1 MLKDLGDLEKWRVSA
16 PLSNTGTILD
26 YGRNEEEFQQFVDYP
41 LIKQD
46 QSIRD
51 DLFYN
56 IMDFILVN
64 HPNTGVGADFDGYR
78 GLDSNNVQSVICT
91 LVLHEDMQ
99 KGLEQEVTR
108 VIEHKS
114 DRFEDADRIRTIIKN
129 ARVSQTIRSN
139 SVCLYSISTG
149 ISTRIIQNL
158 KRFHTPLERVEPVL
172 ETLFPFGAEVSSYQ
186 ENKRHLNPLPP
197 FGQIDM
203 EWIGQKGHP
212 DTSEDLPPSEEEQ
225 NDAPPADVENDVG
238 DETSSGDKS

>member
-1 MLKDLGDLEKWRVSA
+1 M
-16 PLSNTGTILD
+16 
-26 YGRNEEEFQQFVDYP
+26 P

-46 QSIRD
+46 QEIRD

-56 IMDFILVN
+56 IMDFILLN
-64 HPNTGVGADFDGYR
+64 HPNMGVGADFDGYR
-78 GLDSNNVQSVICT
+78 GLDSNNVQSTICT

-99 KGLEQEVTR
+99 KGLAQEVTR
-108 VIEHKS
+108 VIEQKA
-114 DRFEDADRIRTIIKN
+114 DRFEDAERVRTIIKG
-129 ARVSQTIRSN
+129 ARVSKSVRSN
-139 SVCLYSISTG
+139 SVCLFSISTG

-203 EWIGQKGHP
+203 DWIGQKEPTG
-212 DTSEDLPPSEEEQ
+212 DASEENKPEEENQ
-225 NDAPPADVENDVG
+225 SNMESETPDVEG
-238 DETSSGDKS
+238 QASSGQSSSGDKS